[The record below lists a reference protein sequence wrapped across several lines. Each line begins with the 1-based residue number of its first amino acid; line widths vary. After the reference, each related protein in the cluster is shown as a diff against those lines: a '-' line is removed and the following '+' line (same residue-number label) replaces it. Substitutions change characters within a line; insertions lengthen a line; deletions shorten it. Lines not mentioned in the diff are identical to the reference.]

1 MANPMAIAL
10 LKADLGYLGD
20 IPETV
25 RLLLEHDL
33 DASVSMIRGYGIDID
48 ISRDD
53 HMSLLVMH
61 AAWLY
66 RKRAT
71 GEGKP
76 RMLVDTIHDI
86 QTAQVTGRSRR

>member
-1 MANPMAIAL
+1 MASEKAMAL
-10 LKADLGYLGD
+10 LKADLGYIGMLPD
-20 IPETV
+20 EIRTK
-25 RLLLEHDL
+25 LDHDL
-33 DASVSMIRGYGIDID
+33 DASAERIKAYGIELDEE
-48 ISRDD
+48 RAD